1 MGERVETVYGITQ
14 TASHPME
21 TMTQSLTEEEEDQ
34 TLLIEATM
42 QVEEKVRGLKVQQG
56 QSRLLGDNNINNKVV
71 EEVEEEEVLL
81 LRIIHCHRLVMI
93 LLLLL
98 LLLLLSQSMRN
109 TNDTHLFLE
118 IFFQIHLER
127 VLTQIIQETTLQE
140 VLAAI

>member
-1 MGERVETVYGITQ
+1 
-14 TASHPME
+14 ME
-21 TMTQSLTEEEEDQ
+21 TMTQSLTEEEEEEDQ

-81 LRIIHCHRLVMI
+81 HRIIHCHRLVMI
-93 LLLLL
+93 LLL

-118 IFFQIHLER
+118 IFFLIHLER
-127 VLTQIIQETTLQE
+127 VLTQIIQEITLQE